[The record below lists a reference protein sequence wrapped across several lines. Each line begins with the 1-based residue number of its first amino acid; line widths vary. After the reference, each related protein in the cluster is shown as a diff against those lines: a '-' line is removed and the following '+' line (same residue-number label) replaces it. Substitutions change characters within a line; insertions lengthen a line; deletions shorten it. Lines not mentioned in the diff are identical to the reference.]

1 MRRAGAN
8 VSIALLAAVFCTAAS
23 VSARADPVVRIAVVA
38 GNNVGLAR
46 SDPLKYAQRD
56 AARMAEL
63 LREIG
68 GVREENL
75 FLLRGGDPGDLR
87 AAFDAAAARLAESER
102 DAVFLFF
109 YSGHA
114 DSGWLRM
121 NGRGI
126 PLEEIRRRLELMPAK
141 LRVAIV
147 DACQSGAITR
157 AKGGKVVSPFLEER
171 PVQVEGL
178 VILTSA
184 SAAEPA
190 QESDILRSSFFSHH
204 LMSGLRG
211 PADRSGDGAVSAQE
225 AYDHAYRFT
234 VRETEGTS
242 GGAQHPTF
250 LYALEGE
257 GEVELTAVETGRAR
271 IELAEE
277 LDGTVLFLD
286 GAGGIEAEVIK
297 RAGDTIR
304 VALPPGDHEVR
315 WRASDSLWVARVDL
329 TDGAVERLG
338 TESFERRDLEATGL
352 KGDVAAGG
360 SNESEDRPVEEES
373 GPRPL
378 GDTPLGGGAT
388 WSEAEAS
395 GSIGE
400 AEGSPPSAGSETL
413 PPIEPDPAVGEN
425 EGSRSF
431 ARSEE
436 ALLWPP
442 LALGISLVG
451 PGVPQMIEKDYARG
465 GLLFGLFAASA
476 VGAGVS
482 SRQLAPSEKE
492 TWRAARLGGSA
503 ALGMTAFHLYALSAI
518 DAFYSVTRGG
528 PGYPDLE
535 ELNLDLE
542 LTLCPSLTRDVADE
556 LRIALAGGIG
566 IGLAVHPN
574 LVLGLRD
581 FSVFAGKRVGAAQ
594 IAPEIRGRWLIS
606 PRVGC
611 SIAAGITAQLLFDT
625 KRLEGEERSVGE
637 GRFSWSL
644 FPYGAATLHYYPARS
659 WSLDFGVRAGVTVRT
674 RRLWN
679 DLAQAG
685 TAFAAEYAG
694 GLTWYH

>member
-1 MRRAGAN
+1 VRSVGPN
-8 VSIALLAAVFCTAAS
+8 VSISLLAAVLCTAAAF
-23 VSARADPVVRIAVVA
+23 SARADPVVRIAIVA

-46 SDPLKYAQRD
+46 SEPLKYAQRD

-68 GVREENL
+68 GVSEENL
-75 FLLRGGDPGDLR
+75 FLLRGGGPGDLR
-87 AAFDAAAARLAESER
+87 EAFDAASSRLADSEG

-171 PVQVEGL
+171 PVRVEGM

-225 AYDHAYRFT
+225 AYDHTYRFT

-257 GEVELTAVETGRAR
+257 GEVELTSVETGRAR

-286 GAGGIEAEVIK
+286 GAGGIDAEVIK
-297 RAGDTIR
+297 RAGETIK
-304 VALPPGDHEVR
+304 VALPPGEHEVR
-315 WRASDSLWVARVDL
+315 WRASNSLWVARVDL
-329 TDGAVERLG
+329 SDGGVERLD
-338 TESFERRDLEATGL
+338 TASFERRDLEAATL
-352 KGDVAAGG
+352 KGDAAASG
-360 SNESEDRPVEEES
+360 SEANEEEPVEEES

-378 GDTPLGGGAT
+378 DDTPLGGGAS
-388 WSEAEAS
+388 WSEAESSA
-395 GSIGE
+395 SIGE
-400 AEGSPPSAGSETL
+400 VEGPPPGAESETRHPL
-413 PPIEPDPAVGEN
+413 EPDPEVDEDGD
-425 EGSRSF
+425 SRSF

-451 PGVPQMIEKDYARG
+451 PGVPQMIEKDYTRG
-465 GLLFGLFAASA
+465 GLLLGLFAASA
-476 VGAGVS
+476 VGAGVL
-482 SRQLAPSEKE
+482 SRPLAPSEKDG
-492 TWRAARLGGSA
+492 WRAARMGGSA

-535 ELNLDLE
+535 DLDLE
-542 LTLCPSLTRDVADE
+542 LELTIRPSLTRDASDE
-556 LRIALAGGIG
+556 LRIAMAGGIG

-581 FSVFAGKRVGAAQ
+581 FSLFAGKRVGAAQ
-594 IAPEIRGRWLIS
+594 LAPEIRGRWLLS

-611 SIAAGITAQLLFDT
+611 SIAAGMTAQLLFDT
-625 KRLEGEERSVGE
+625 QRLEEVERSVGE
-637 GRFSWSL
+637 RRFSWSL
-644 FPYGAATLHYYPARS
+644 FPYGAVALHYYPARS
-659 WSLDFGVRAGVTVRT
+659 WSLDFGARAGVTVRT